1 MCREGNLEQAASF
14 TSAAWEDRGMS
25 TALHAREVLSEH
37 YAPLVYHGGHRL
49 AGTTQLSATRAFV
62 FAGNGAALTLTTA
75 CHGAINSIALT
86 HRWLCSLW
94 FKLRCS

>member
-1 MCREGNLEQAASF
+1 VCREGNLEQAASF

-37 YAPLVYHGGHRL
+37 YAPLVYHGGHKL

-62 FAGNGAALTLTTA
+62 FAGYCAALTLTSA
-75 CHGAINSIALT
+75 YHGAISSIVLT
-86 HRWLCSLW
+86 HRWLCRLECN
-94 FKLRCS
+94 LRCS